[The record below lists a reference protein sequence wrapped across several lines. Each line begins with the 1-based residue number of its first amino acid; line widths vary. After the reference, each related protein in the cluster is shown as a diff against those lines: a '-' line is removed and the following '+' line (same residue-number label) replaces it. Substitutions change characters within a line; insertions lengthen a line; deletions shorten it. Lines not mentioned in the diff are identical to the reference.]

1 MENYSPE
8 RRLNGFSMQIEN
20 CFYVEAIEHDKT
32 IITDKIIDNCV
43 QEGET
48 VTIHSGLKEISY
60 YLWY

>member
-1 MENYSPE
+1 
-8 RRLNGFSMQIEN
+8 MQIEN

-48 VTIHSGLKEISY
+48 VTIHSGLKEKSY